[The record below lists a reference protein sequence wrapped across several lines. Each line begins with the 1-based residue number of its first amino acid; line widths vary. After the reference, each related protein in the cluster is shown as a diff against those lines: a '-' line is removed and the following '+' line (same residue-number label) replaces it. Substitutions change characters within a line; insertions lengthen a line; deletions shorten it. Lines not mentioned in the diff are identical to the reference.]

1 MTVLIFLSALHTPN
15 SSLSLTSS
23 PAHGKQESI
32 ISSGLCQGQLGAG
45 PVTPPQ
51 KTPSPGA
58 GVGSQGDA
66 DGPRLP
72 SEGPAPRRTVP
83 GSGHR
88 RRGSRPAPPEPP
100 PRPRPQPLAQRRG
113 VLTRREA
120 VGSRRPGGPAATA
133 AAPPPPAGALTL
145 PCPRSP
151 SRSRRGGDS
160 HPGVGPGS
168 PGRLQPLGTRLPRSP
183 TPDPP
188 PTPTPATRHL
198 RPTPR
203 LPPRERAA
211 PGARASLPARP
222 RVQRRGLPEPPTP
235 DPESGFPRACA
246 ARETR
251 GCLWKTPLLRVFG
264 AVEGGGEPA
273 NGREGARPEPVEGEE
288 TSPRFGKRLQ

>member
-51 KTPSPGA
+51 KTPSPRA

-120 VGSRRPGGPAATA
+120 VGSRRPGGHGSGASSTGGRPHPSVPKIAISQQARRRQPPRRRPRQPRPPAATRNPLA
-133 AAPPPPAGALTL
+133 ALADTRPSPHPHPGHAPPPADPTPPSSGARRARSARLPAGST
-145 PCPRSP
+145 PRSATRP
-151 SRSRRGGDS
+151 PRASNS
-160 HPGVGPGS
+160 GPGIRLPASMRSEGDPRMPLEDSAS
-168 PGRLQPLGTRLPRSP
+168 PGLRSG
-183 TPDPP
+183 
-188 PTPTPATRHL
+188 RG
-198 RPTPR
+198 R
-203 LPPRERAA
+203 
-211 PGARASLPARP
+211 GRAS
-222 RVQRRGLPEPPTP
+222 Q
-235 DPESGFPRACA
+235 
-246 ARETR
+246 
-251 GCLWKTPLLRVFG
+251 W
-264 AVEGGGEPA
+264 EGGGEA
-273 NGREGARPEPVEGEE
+273 
-288 TSPRFGKRLQ
+288 